1 MGGRGAS
8 FGKGGGMSKTFED
21 KKSGGSVST
30 EKSRLELA
38 HKSKN
43 EMAKYEKEK
52 AMCEVL
58 AKNGHTVVH
67 LDDTK
72 RSDGSYDIL
81 INGQKADLKR
91 TQSANNIVS
100 YARNAVRNQGADKVV
115 FQFDKWNAKVKTAIE
130 DLQKAGIHGYYFV
143 TGKNNVLTF

>member
-8 FGKGGGMSKTFED
+8 FGKGGGLSRTYED

-38 HKSKN
+38 NKSKN
-43 EMAKYEKEK
+43 EMAKYQKEKE
-52 AMCEVL
+52 MCEVL

-81 INGQKADLKR
+81 IDGQKADLKR
-91 TQSANNIVS
+91 TKSANNILT
-100 YARNAVRNQGADKVV
+100 YAKNAINKQGANKVV
-115 FQFDKWNAKVKTAIE
+115 FQFDGFNAKMRSAIE
-130 DLQKAGIHGYYFV
+130 DLKKEGIHGYYFV
-143 TGKNNVLTF
+143 TGKENVVSF